1 MRLVQEEEGRIAIV
15 RLLDHFEDL
24 QLATTEPIEYRD
36 STIIHGLI
44 SLPVRCHS
52 S

>member
-1 MRLVQEEEGRIAIV
+1 MRLVREEEGRIAIV

-24 QLATTEPIEYRD
+24 QLATTGPEYRD
-36 STIIHGLI
+36 STIVHGLI
-44 SLPVRCHS
+44 SLAVRCHS